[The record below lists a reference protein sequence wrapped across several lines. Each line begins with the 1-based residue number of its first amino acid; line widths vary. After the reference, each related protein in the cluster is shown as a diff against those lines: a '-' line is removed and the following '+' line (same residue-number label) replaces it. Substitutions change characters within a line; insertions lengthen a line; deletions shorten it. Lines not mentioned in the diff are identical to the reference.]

1 MGSHETL
8 PFVDTDSAAFMR
20 DPAGASAEAG
30 AVRGIARGPHGVE
43 VFAYDQVRALL
54 TDKRLRPPS
63 AAYFQGRGAT
73 APILEFINDGLLLM
87 MDPARHEKLRKI
99 LVKGFRPRTI
109 DLTRP
114 MMAAFAEE
122 LVSGFSDRRTI
133 DFVADFSHH
142 YSIGVIA
149 RYIGVEP
156 ADVPIFDSA
165 TVELR
170 VLAEN
175 PMTPHV
181 SRLEKALAE
190 LRVYTRGLVAARR
203 ENPRPDLISDLIEAQ
218 ELEGRMTET
227 ELIWAVVNVLLA
239 GHDTTRYQLASC
251 VRALVEAG
259 AWERVAAD
267 PGLIPFAVDEGMR
280 LWPVTTRVVRLVTE
294 PMEICG
300 EAFDVHEPVALSFQA
315 AGRDPAVFAEPNG
328 LNLGREPGWDI
339 GFGRGAHYC
348 LGHAVARTEMCEA
361 LAVLTRRLTDVEL
374 ADEIVMPPDSAAF
387 MRGPASLPLAYAVR
401 PAIGEDQ
408 PEPVLEPSNH

>member
-1 MGSHETL
+1 MTMHEHL
-8 PFVDTDSAAFMR
+8 PFVDTDSDAFMR
-20 DPAGASAEAG
+20 DPAGTLAG
-30 AVRGIARGPHGVE
+30 AGVTRGIARGPHGVE

-54 TDKRLRPPS
+54 MDKRLRPPS

-87 MDPARHEKLRKI
+87 MDPDRHEKLRKI

-109 DLTRP
+109 TGARP
-114 MMAAFAEE
+114 MMAAFANE
-122 LVSGFSDRRTI
+122 LVSGFDDRPVI

-149 RYIGVEP
+149 RYIGVDP
-156 ADVPIFDSA
+156 RDVPIFDKA

-181 SRLEKALAE
+181 PRLEKALAE
-190 LRVYTRGLVAARR
+190 LRVYTRALVAARR
-203 ENPRPDLISDLIEAQ
+203 ENPRADLISDLIDAQ
-218 ELEGRMTET
+218 EQEGRLTET

-259 AWERVAAD
+259 SWERVADD
-267 PGLIPFAVDEGMR
+267 PALVPFAVDEGMR
-280 LWPVTTRVVRLVTE
+280 LWPVTTRVIRLVTE

-300 EAFDVHEPVALSFQA
+300 ERFEAHEPVALSFQA
-315 AGRDPAVFAEPNG
+315 AGRDPAVFADPNSVD
-328 LNLGREPGWDI
+328 LGRAPGWDI
-339 GFGRGAHYC
+339 GFGRGPHYC
-348 LGHAVARTEMCEA
+348 LGHAVAHAEMSEA
-361 LAVLTRRLTDVEL
+361 LTVLTERLTGVGF
-374 ADEIVMPPDSAAF
+374 ADEVVMPPASAAT
-387 MRGPASLPLAYAVR
+387 MRGPQALALTLR
-401 PAIGEDQ
+401 PRTAAA
-408 PEPVLEPSNH
+408 PAL